1 MHIGMI
7 VGIGPAATD
16 YYYRYMISSMART
29 GGDLQLTMAHADTPT
44 LLRHQAE
51 NNQAAQVAIYL
62 QLAERLKR
70 CGIERIAVTSIA
82 GHFCIEAFKKVS
94 PVPVIDLLETVKT
107 EIQRLGY
114 KKVGLLGTR
123 VVMES
128 HFYGVLEGVEV
139 IPPTNELLEVHNAYV
154 SMASLGVATEQHR
167 EVFLRAGNVLT
178 KERGCEAILLA
189 GTDLALVFNSQS
201 DPGFRVFDC
210 AEVHA
215 AAIAQCAA
223 RSFSE
228 PPSVWD
234 LSHEQQSS

>member
-16 YYYRYMISSMART
+16 FYYKYLISAMAKEGR
-29 GGDLQLTMAHADTPT
+29 DLQLTMAHADTPT

-62 QLAERLKR
+62 RLTERLMR
-70 CGIERIAVTSIA
+70 CGIERIAITSIA

-94 PVPVIDLLETVKT
+94 PIPVIDLLEAVKA
-107 EIQRLGY
+107 EVHRLELR
-114 KKVGLLGTR
+114 KVGLLGTR

-128 HFYGVLEGVEV
+128 HFYNVLDGIEV
-139 IPPTNELLEVHNAYV
+139 IPPTSDILEVHNAYV

-167 EVFLRAGNVLT
+167 EVFMRAGNALT
-178 KERGCEAILLA
+178 KEQGCESILLA
-189 GTDLALVFNSQS
+189 GTDLTLVFNKET
-201 DPGFRVFDC
+201 DYGFSLVDC

-215 AAIAQCAA
+215 AAIAQSAMHP
-223 RSFSE
+223 SFESI
-228 PPSVWD
+228 D
-234 LSHEQQSS
+234 

>member
-16 YYYRYMISSMART
+16 YYYRYLISAMARV
-29 GGDLQLTMAHADTPT
+29 GCDLQLTMAHADTPT

-51 NNQAAQVAIYL
+51 NNQAAQVAIYS

-94 PVPVIDLLETVKT
+94 PIPVIDLLETVKA
-107 EIQRLGY
+107 EVLRLGF

-139 IPPTNELLEVHNAYV
+139 VPPTATLLEVHNAYV
-154 SMASLGVATEQHR
+154 AMASLGAATDQHR
-167 EVFLRAGNVLT
+167 DVFIRAGNTLT
-178 KERGCEAILLA
+178 NELGCESIMLA
-189 GTDLALVFNSQS
+189 GTDLALVFNQKT
-201 DPGFRVFDC
+201 DPGFRVLDC
-210 AEVHA
+210 AEIHA
-215 AAIAQCAA
+215 AAIAQFAM
-223 RSFSE
+223 RPDSE
-228 PPSVWD
+228 ALDP
-234 LSHEQQSS
+234 LR

>member
-16 YYYRYMISSMART
+16 YYYRYLISALAKD

-62 QLAERLKR
+62 ELAERLKR

-82 GHFCIEAFKKVS
+82 GHFCIDAFKEVS
-94 PVPVIDLLETVKT
+94 PVPVIDLLETVKA
-107 EIQRLGY
+107 RVHHLGL
-114 KKVGLLGTR
+114 KRVGLLGTR

-128 HFYGVLEGVEV
+128 RFYGVLEGVKV
-139 IPPTNELLEVHNAYV
+139 IAPTAQLLEVHNAYV

-167 EVFLRAGNVLT
+167 EVFMRAGHALT
-178 KERGCEAILLA
+178 QELGCESILLA
-189 GTDLALVFNSQS
+189 GTDLALIFNNQS
-201 DPGFRVFDC
+201 NPSFSVLDC

-215 AAIAQCAA
+215 SAIAQWAMRPHA
-223 RSFSE
+223 ES
-228 PPSVWD
+228 
-234 LSHEQQSS
+234 LG